1 MNDSTFESP
10 EAAIAWEN
18 YWSGVIEAGA
28 YSAGGVSHPA
38 IQSFWKQFFFEA
50 AQAYNTPAILD
61 IASGDGALIDLALL
75 AFGVEGA
82 EISSIDLS
90 EAAVESIRERF
101 PTVQGQAADAGDVP
115 HESGHFDVI
124 SSQFGVEYA
133 GEKAVSEAARLLAP
147 GGRLALLMHKQGS
160 CIHYECAAN
169 LDAIQRVQTSGY
181 MTKALDMFRAAY
193 AALGGA
199 ERQPYDDAAAELAPA
214 VQELEGIMREY
225 GKNVA
230 GDTVLSLYGGVAD
243 IHERLQAFDPEEVLG
258 WLQRLDSEM
267 ETFAGRMKS
276 MIESAMDQEAFE
288 KACGI
293 LRGAGC
299 EVDQAGPLLAPGED
313 LPYAWVITAS
323 RPAMNEQQVTP

>member
-1 MNDSTFESP
+1 MTDSTFESP
-10 EAAIAWEN
+10 EAAKAWEN

-50 AQAYNTPAILD
+50 AQAYNSPSILD

-75 AFGVEGA
+75 AFGIEGA

-90 EAAVESIRERF
+90 ESAVESIRERF

-115 HESGHFDVI
+115 HESGRFNVI

-133 GEKAVSEAARLLAP
+133 GEKAISEAARLLAP
-147 GGRLALLMHKQGS
+147 GGRLALLMHKHGS
-160 CIHYECAAN
+160 CIHYECTAN
-169 LDAIQRVQTSGY
+169 LDAIQRVQESGFIPC
-181 MTKALDMFRAAY
+181 ALDMFKAAY

-199 ERQPYDDAAAELAPA
+199 DRKPYEEAAARLAPA
-214 VQELEGIMREY
+214 IQVLEDIMREY
-225 GKNVA
+225 GNHVA

-243 IHERLQAFDPEEVLG
+243 IHERIQAFDPKEVLG

-267 ETFAGRMKS
+267 NTFAGRMS
-276 MIESAMDQEAFE
+276 AMIDSAMDNKAFE
-288 KACGI
+288 TACGI
-293 LRGAGC
+293 LRDAGC
-299 EVDQAGPLLAPGED
+299 QTDQAGPLLAPGED

-323 RPAMNEQQVTP
+323 RPAASE